1 MKFTSIFSFVVL
13 LTAGANAMPTANDA
27 LSKSSNMGDHN
38 AAPIM
43 LTSPSET
50 RSAILEREA
59 APEGDI
65 YHSTYKKRESDI
77 YHATY
82 KKREASPES
91 DIYHATYKKR
101 EAAPESAIYHA
112 TYKKRE
118 SDLYHGTKK
127 RRDTALVV

>member
-1 MKFTSIFSFVVL
+1 MVIPTTMKFTSILSFVVL

-27 LSKSSNMGDHN
+27 LK
-38 AAPIM
+38 
-43 LTSPSET
+43 T

-59 APEGDI
+59 APKSDI
-65 YHSTYKKRESDI
+65 YHSTYKKCESDI

-82 KKREASPES
+82 KKPAPES

-101 EAAPESAIYHA
+101 EATPESDIYHA

>member
-1 MKFTSIFSFVVL
+1 MKFTSILSFVVL

-27 LSKSSNMGDHN
+27 LK
-38 AAPIM
+38 A
-43 LTSPSET
+43 

-59 APEGDI
+59 A
-65 YHSTYKKRESDI
+65 
-77 YHATY
+77 
-82 KKREASPES
+82 PES

-101 EAAPESAIYHA
+101 EAAPESDIYHA

-127 RRDTALVV
+127 RRDAALVV

>member
-1 MKFTSIFSFVVL
+1 MVIPTTMKFTSILSFVVL
-13 LTAGANAMPTANDA
+13 LAAGANAMPTANDA
-27 LSKSSNMGDHN
+27 LK
-38 AAPIM
+38 A
-43 LTSPSET
+43 
-50 RSAILEREA
+50 RSAVLEREA
-59 APEGDI
+59 APESDI

-101 EAAPESAIYHA
+101 EAAPESDIYHA

-127 RRDTALVV
+127 RRDAALVV

>member
-1 MKFTSIFSFVVL
+1 MVIPTTMKVTSILSFVVL

-27 LSKSSNMGDHN
+27 LK
-38 AAPIM
+38 
-43 LTSPSET
+43 T
-50 RSAILEREA
+50 RSAILERGA
-59 APEGDI
+59 APESDI
-65 YHSTYKKRESDI
+65 YHSTHKKRESDI
-77 YHATY
+77 YQATY

-101 EAAPESAIYHA
+101 DAVPESDIYHA

-127 RRDTALVV
+127 RRDAALVS